1 MRYACAKNVCV
12 IHIYELFYRRL
23 KDTQIPNIPNKIWRP
38 ARIGDLTPE
47 HFSTPRRALR
57 NLQLIQEKTNEQA
70 KIKILQDKN
79 RRLLKKVSTLQDLI
93 SHLKQNNLISE
104 NAAHGLM
111 VH

>member
-1 MRYACAKNVCV
+1 MFAQRSMWY
-12 IHIYELFYRRL
+12 IYKLFYRRL
-23 KDTQIPNIPNKIWRP
+23 EDTQIPNIPNKIWRP

-57 NLQLIQEKTNEQA
+57 NLQLIQKKTNEQA
-70 KIKILQDKN
+70 KKIKILQDKN